1 MSSSPRRSK
10 RSGRGLG
17 RDGHRI
23 TSEAGEVPGERHSH
37 NPLVRYLRVLG
48 PGLVTGASDDDPSGI
63 ATYAVAGASVGTS
76 LLWTAAATF
85 PLMAAI
91 QLVCARIG
99 LVSGRGL
106 VAAVRDHYPR
116 WFLHAAC
123 LLLLVANTFNIAA
136 DLSGMAEALGM
147 LTGIPSRLSIP
158 ALGISIL
165 VATIWIQYRSFA
177 KYLKWLTLA
186 LFAYIFAAFL
196 AKPHW
201 GEIIRAT
208 VVPTVKWDRTWL
220 MTFVGILGTTISPYL
235 FFWQASQEVE
245 EEKAQGRRTLKQR
258 EGATLHE
265 LSDARTDVGIG
276 MLFSNLVM
284 YFIILTTASTL
295 YRSGLHDIETSR
307 QAAEALKPLAGEGA
321 YLLFTIGIVGTGL
334 LAIPVLMG
342 SASYSVS
349 ELFRFRAGLDR
360 RFSEAPRF
368 YMIMAIALGAGMAL
382 DLLRLSPMRM
392 LFFSAVLNGLLA
404 PPLMVLVMLV
414 GNNRSIM
421 GNRVNGAWL
430 NLFGWTA
437 TALMTAA
444 AGAYLVTLLL

>member
-1 MSSSPRRSK
+1 MGPSREKSRRRS
-10 RSGRGLG
+10 RAP
-17 RDGHRI
+17 GHEGPRP
-23 TSEAGEVPGERHSH
+23 TPEAGEIPGEAHSH
-37 NPLVRYLRVLG
+37 NPFVRYVRVLG

-76 LLWTAAATF
+76 LLWTAGATF

-106 VAAVRDHYPR
+106 VAAVRNHYPR
-116 WFLHAAC
+116 SFLYVAC

-136 DLSGMAEALGM
+136 DLSGMADAVEM
-147 LTGIPSRLSIP
+147 LTGIPARLSIP
-158 ALGISIL
+158 ALGVSIL
-165 VATIWIQYRSFA
+165 VTTVWIRYQSFA
-177 KYLKWLTLA
+177 KYLKWLTLV

-201 GEIIRAT
+201 GEVIRAT
-208 VVPTVKWDRTWL
+208 VVPTVTWDRTWL

-245 EEKAQGRRTLKQR
+245 EERAKGRTTANQR
-258 EGATLHE
+258 VGATVHE
-265 LSDARTDVGIG
+265 LSDAQADVGIG

-307 QAAEALKPLAGEGA
+307 QAAEALRPLAGAGA
-321 YLLFTIGIVGTGL
+321 YLLFTIGILGTGL

-342 SASYSVS
+342 SASYAVS

-368 YMIMAIALGAGMAL
+368 YVIMAVALGGGMAL
-382 DLLRLSPMRM
+382 DLLHLSPMRM

-421 GNRVNGAWL
+421 GEHVNGVWL

>member
-1 MSSSPRRSK
+1 
-10 RSGRGLG
+10 
-17 RDGHRI
+17 
-23 TSEAGEVPGERHSH
+23 
-37 NPLVRYLRVLG
+37 
-48 PGLVTGASDDDPSGI
+48 
-63 ATYAVAGASVGTS
+63 
-76 LLWTAAATF
+76 
-85 PLMAAI
+85 MAAI

-106 VAAVRDHYPR
+106 VAAVRNHYPR
-116 WFLHAAC
+116 WFLYAAC

-136 DLSGMAEALGM
+136 DLSGMADALKM
-147 LTGIPSRLSIP
+147 LTGIPSHLSVP

-165 VATIWIQYRSFA
+165 VVTVWTRYRSFA
-177 KYLKWLTLA
+177 KYLKWLTLV
-186 LFAYIFAAFL
+186 LFAYILAAFL

-201 GEIIRAT
+201 AEILRAT

-245 EEKAQGRRTLKQR
+245 EERARGRTALKHR
-258 EGATLHE
+258 EGATAQQ
-265 LSDARTDVGIG
+265 LSDARVDVGIG

-295 YRSGLHDIETSR
+295 YRSGLRDIETSR

-321 YLLFTIGIVGTGL
+321 YLLFTLGILGTGL
-334 LAIPVLMG
+334 LAIPILMG
-342 SASYSVS
+342 SASYAVS

-368 YMIMAIALGAGMAL
+368 YLLMAVALGGGMVL

-421 GNRVNGAWL
+421 GDHVNGPWL